1 MAILIGILTLVWAGE
16 SFETSGSFGHL
27 GSSGSLRSAE
37 TGKMVF
43 GDQLDQ
49 EERHEDARE
58 NLLESS
64 SLVKNRKLK
73 KIIKL
78 SRSPLI
84 DVLKRQALV
93 P

>member
-1 MAILIGILTLVWAGE
+1 LKFQEFSLAILIGILTLVWAGE
-16 SFETSGSFGHL
+16 SFET
-27 GSSGSLRSAE
+27 SGSLRSAE

-49 EERHEDARE
+49 EEQHEDARE